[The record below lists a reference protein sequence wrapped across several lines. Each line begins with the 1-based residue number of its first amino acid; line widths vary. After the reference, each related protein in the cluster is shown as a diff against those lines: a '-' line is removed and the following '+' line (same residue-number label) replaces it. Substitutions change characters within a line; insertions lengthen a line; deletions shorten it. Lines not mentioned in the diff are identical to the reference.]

1 MSAHGSRGMRAL
13 GHEIRWVRWA
23 GLTLALGCLGVGLET
38 ADAAGRARHFQA
50 PWRWPDG
57 GVVNPVLADPL
68 DALLAIWI
76 SDGEEHGGG
85 AVHAP
90 LPDGS
95 WYEEAV
101 ILPPSSG
108 GGGASSPYRRAGA
121 LNPYSK

>member
-1 MSAHGSRGMRAL
+1 MNAEERDEKRILRQAF
-13 GHEIRWVRWA
+13 RRVRLA
-23 GLTLALGCLGVGLET
+23 GVLLVLVGLGVVLED
-38 ADAAGRARHFQA
+38 ADAAGRSRRV
-50 PWRWPDG
+50 WRPPG
-57 GVVNPVLADPL
+57 GGAVDPVLADPL
-68 DALLAIWI
+68 DALLAAWI

-101 ILPPSSG
+101 ILPPSGG
-108 GGGASSPYRRAGA
+108 GGGASAPYRRAGA